1 MDKGASPNFEG
12 SITRLFEKG
21 EKRGILQVQ
30 EPSSGTN
37 PSKSVKIIECP
48 VPILFSTALTNSV
61 DVCTFVDSVMHDEYL
76 HGQESIS
83 GGSLESE
90 LAKSPSPVPVDFPI
104 KQHISEKSQDNSNQ
118 KKKELEKAPLT
129 AEEQK
134 V

>member
-12 SITRLFEKG
+12 SIIQLFEKG

-48 VPILFSTALTNSV
+48 VPILNSTALTNSV
-61 DVCTFVDSVMHDEYL
+61 DVCTFVDSVMHYEYL
-76 HGQESIS
+76 HSQESIS

-104 KQHISEKSQDNSNQ
+104 KQYISSNQ

-134 V
+134 E

>member
-12 SITRLFEKG
+12 SIIQLFEKG

-37 PSKSVKIIECP
+37 PAKSVKIIECP
-48 VPILFSTALTNSV
+48 VPILNSTALTNSV

-76 HGQESIS
+76 HRQESIS

-104 KQHISEKSQDNSNQ
+104 EQHISSNQ
-118 KKKELEKAPLT
+118 KKKELEKTPLT

-134 V
+134 E

>member
-12 SITRLFEKG
+12 SIIQLFEKG

-30 EPSSGTN
+30 EPSSGAN

-48 VPILFSTALTNSV
+48 VPILNSTALTNSV
-61 DVCTFVDSVMHDEYL
+61 DVCTFVDSVMHYEYL

-104 KQHISEKSQDNSNQ
+104 KQHISSNQ

-134 V
+134 E

>member
-1 MDKGASPNFEG
+1 
-12 SITRLFEKG
+12 
-21 EKRGILQVQ
+21 
-30 EPSSGTN
+30 
-37 PSKSVKIIECP
+37 
-48 VPILFSTALTNSV
+48 
-61 DVCTFVDSVMHDEYL
+61 MHDEYL

-134 V
+134 VWTENKACLKDVCGLSLGRMKKILKSASQKHPKAYARPYEVLKIV